1 MTLSTK
7 LTCISLALTAVIL
20 TSFVVWG
27 SAIEQAFSQDAS
39 ADTFEQLYAIGW
51 LIALGLL
58 ISDILLPIPGTPI
71 MAALGIVYGPLLGGA
86 IGAAG
91 LILAA
96 LFGYGLSRWASA
108 KAARFLGTPEERE
121 QFQGLFDRY
130 GMLAIIASRALPVLP
145 EVITVLAGLAP
156 MKLSRFMLAVVI
168 GSVPAALLFAWI
180 GYAAAE
186 NAWWA
191 VALATAIPMVIYLL
205 LLALARKYHRSA
217 SST

>member
-7 LTCISLALTAVIL
+7 LTWISLALTAVIL

-27 SAIEQAFSQDAS
+27 GAIEQAFSQDAS
-39 ADTFEQLYAIGW
+39 AETFERLYAIGW
-51 LIALGLL
+51 LIAMGLL
-58 ISDILLPIPGTPI
+58 IGDILLPVPGTPI

-91 LILAA
+91 LILSA
-96 LFGYGLSRWASA
+96 LLGYGLSRWASV
-108 KAARFLGTPEERE
+108 KAARFLGTPAERE

-168 GSVPAALLFAWI
+168 GSVPAALLFAYI

-186 NAWWA
+186 HAWWA

-205 LLALARKYHRSA
+205 LLALAKKQHRNTTS
-217 SST
+217 